1 MSEEKIGEVDHYF
14 TDISVGIVALEGK
27 LELGDKVHFKGAT
40 TDFIQKVKSMEIDR
54 EDVEEAGKGDVIGM
68 KVDQRVREEDEVFKV
83 Q

>member
-14 TDISVGIVALEGK
+14 TDISVGIVALEGE

-83 Q
+83 K

>member
-1 MSEEKIGEVDHYF
+1 MPEEKIGEVDHYF
-14 TDISVGIVALEGK
+14 TDISVGIVALEGE